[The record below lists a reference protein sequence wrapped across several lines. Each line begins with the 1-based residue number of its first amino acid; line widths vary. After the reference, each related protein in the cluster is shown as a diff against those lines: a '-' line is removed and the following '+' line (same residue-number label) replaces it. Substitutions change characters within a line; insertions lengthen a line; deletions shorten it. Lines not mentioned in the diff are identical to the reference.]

1 LRTCCAGLTRRAR
14 IALASSALAVL
25 LVATFSP
32 LAELGEERL
41 FSAHMVQHLLLGDVA
56 PLLLALAL
64 GARAALVQPLLAL
77 VAWCGALVLWHVPS
91 LYDEALRSEAVHQLQ
106 HLTFFL
112 AGLVLWGA
120 ILGERASVQWRI
132 GAVVGVGLAGLVFGN
147 VFIWARHV
155 VYSPYA
161 TAPRAWGLSPL
172 ADQQLGG
179 AIMLAE
185 GAAVTIAVFTWLVL
199 RTVSEGE
206 GAAPAV

>member
-1 LRTCCAGLTRRAR
+1 M
-14 IALASSALAVL
+14 I
-25 LVATFSP
+25 
-32 LAELGEERL
+32 
-41 FSAHMVQHLLLGDVA
+41 QHLLLGDVA

-64 GARAALVQPLLAL
+64 GVRAAVVHPLVAV
-77 VAWCGALVLWHVPS
+77 VAWCGALVVWHVPH
-91 LYDEALRSEAVHQLQ
+91 LYDEALRNEGLHQLQ

-120 ILGERASVQWRI
+120 ILGERASVPWRI

-185 GAAVTIAVFTWLVL
+185 GAAITIAVFTWLLL
-199 RTVSEGE
+199 RMVSESE
-206 GAAPAV
+206 DAAPAL